1 MSKKTGKKIKLFT
14 PSHPPLPHGA
24 KKNILLKTKAV
35 FSSKGQG
42 KTQKETQLST
52 AAQPSSFPH
61 ILASLPKTGR
71 KQLFFYLFAVDP
83 RSLHAYW
90 IMDQNAFRA
99 FEKSRWVFRLV
110 SNGSQLEAEL
120 PLEESTHRIYYT
132 KAKPNTR
139 YHAEIGFYIS
149 SSTHFILIA
158 KSPEAH
164 TPALSFSA
172 KNEIRLATLPPQLS
186 FQKLIQK
193 ATKKGIKKETLAEAF
208 ELPPPKIHQLLTEK
222 ESVIQSSEQTSDL
235 FSFLDAI
242 QNFLFPQD
250 SSLTSS
256 YASPIPPSAP
266 LKEFSSFEFF
276 PWFQLKDFP
285 LQFLWPASFG
295 FETKEGSFPQNEP
308 SETRHFPLELEVE
321 LVIRGKTSPN
331 ALLKVDNKKIQIAED
346 GSFTFRFD
354 FADGIYEVPIEAFD
368 QENLQTE
375 KLVLFFSRF
384 SRPFPDALSFFPS
397 P

>member
-1 MSKKTGKKIKLFT
+1 MSKKTGKKLNNFT
-14 PSHPPLPHGA
+14 LSHPPLPQGA
-24 KKNILLKTKAV
+24 KKSFLLKTKAV

-42 KTQKETQLST
+42 KTQSEIQLSA
-52 AAQPSSFPH
+52 AAQPSSSPP
-61 ILASLPKTGR
+61 IPPSLPKTGR

-83 RSLHAYW
+83 HALHAYW
-90 IMDQNAFRA
+90 IMDQKAFRA

-120 PLEESTHRIYYT
+120 PLEKSTHRIYYT

-149 SSTHFILIA
+149 SSNHFILIA

-164 TPALSFSA
+164 TPPLSFSA

-186 FQKLIQK
+186 FQELIQK
-193 ATKKGIKKETLAEAF
+193 ATKKGIKKETVAEAF
-208 ELPPPKIHQLLTEK
+208 ELPPQKIQQLLTEK
-222 ESVIQSSEQTSDL
+222 ESVIQSSEQTPNL
-235 FSFLDAI
+235 FSFPDSI

-250 SSLTSS
+250 PSLSSS
-256 YASPIPPSAP
+256 YSSPIPPYTP

-276 PWFQLKDFP
+276 PWFQPEDFP

-295 FETKEGSFPQNEP
+295 FEPKEGSFPQNEP
-308 SETRHFPLELEVE
+308 PESRHFPLELEVE

-331 ALLKVDNKKIQIAED
+331 ALLKVSNKKMQVAED

-354 FADGIYEVPIEAFD
+354 FVDGIYEVPIEAFD
-368 QENLQTE
+368 QENLQAE

-384 SRPFPDALSFFPS
+384 SRPLLEVQSFFPS